1 MSWAVVLGASAGTG
15 AAVASSLARRS
26 QLDIFGVHRG
36 NHAESAVA
44 VCAEVQTAGRACHMR
59 VADAGTYDGAQ
70 LGADE
75 IVAVCGRQSVS
86 FFVHSIACASVARLV
101 AGEGPPPAHP
111 KQVERTFEA
120 MAHSFVWWC
129 QALLEHD
136 LLAPGARLLALSN
149 PMVDQVLRGTA
160 LVAAS
165 KAALSTYVRHLAH
178 EMGPLG
184 YRVNELKFGAV
195 PTHALLTT
203 VGSGPASAI
212 ADTAARAIPA
222 GRLVTLP
229 EVADFVALLARPE
242 AAWLNGAT
250 LDFTG
255 GETQALYDHAVHVYS
270 PHPPEAV
277 PCPPLKA

>member
-15 AAVASSLARRS
+15 AAIAAALATRAD
-26 QLDIFGVHRG
+26 LNIFGVHRG
-36 NHAESAVA
+36 NHAESAAHVDD
-44 VCAEVQTAGRACHMR
+44 VVQTAGRTCHMR
-59 VADAGTYDGAQ
+59 VADAGTHAGAQ
-70 LGADE
+70 QGADE
-75 IVAVCGRQSVS
+75 ILEVSGPQSVS

-101 AGEGPPPAHP
+101 AGNGPPPAHP
-111 KQVERTFEA
+111 KQVEKTFES
-120 MAHSFVWWC
+120 MAHSFVWWS
-129 QALLEHD
+129 QALLERD
-136 LLAPGARLLALSN
+136 LLAPGARLMALSN

-160 LVAAS
+160 LVAAA
-165 KAALSTYVRHLAH
+165 KAALSTYIRHLAH

-203 VGSGPASAI
+203 VGNGPAQAI

-222 GRLVTLP
+222 GRLVTVE
-229 EVADFVALLARPE
+229 EVANFVALLARPE

-255 GETQALYDHAVHVYS
+255 GETQALYDYAVHVYS
-270 PHPPEAV
+270 PDSA
-277 PCPPLKA
+277 PCPPSKA